1 MKKTLIAVACAAF
14 ISTGAIAKPASNHA
28 PKPHNDN
35 HPVQTVKN
43 HAPKSAPHVGNRTQ
57 AHHSSHHHG
66 HGGSTVHVA
75 HVYSAPPPPAHH
87 HHSHYHSGLD
97 FGDALIAFAILATA
111 F

>member
-14 ISTGAIAKPASNHA
+14 ISTGAMAKPASHQ
-28 PKPHNDN
+28 PSKPHNNN
-35 HPVQTVKN
+35 HSVQMVNK
-43 HAPKSAPHVGNRTQ
+43 APKSAPHIGKHGS

-66 HGGSTVHVA
+66 GPRVQVA
-75 HVYSAPPPPAHH
+75 HVYAPPPPPAHH
-87 HHSHYHSGLD
+87 HHHHHSSHLD